1 MAMIIGHCSIVIALL
16 IVGVGVADVWAG
28 TPADQVRLQIEQV
41 VKILADPQLKVAG
54 REQERHA
61 AIRRIAEETFDLGE
75 MTRRTLGPHWSA
87 LTEAERAEFITLFGD
102 VLDRAYFTRIAA
114 YNGEKVTVLGDSIDG
129 DLATVRTRI
138 VTQQGVEIPVDYRM
152 LRRGDRWLIYD
163 VSIEGVSLVANY
175 RAQFSRII
183 QTSSYQALVEKLRA
197 KRG

>member
-1 MAMIIGHCSIVIALL
+1 MTRKGSIVVALL
-16 IVGVGVADVWAG
+16 MLGAGVASDVWAG
-28 TPADQVRLQIEQV
+28 TAADQVRVQIERV
-41 VKILADPQLKVAG
+41 VNVLADSRLKAPG

-61 AIRRIAEETFDLGE
+61 AIRRIAEETFDLRE
-75 MTRRTLGPHWSA
+75 MTRRTLGPHWSG
-87 LTEAERAEFITLFGD
+87 LTDAERAEFAVLFGD
-102 VLDRAYFTRIAA
+102 LLDRGYFTRIAA